1 MSPTYRALLVSGVLL
16 LLLLVT
22 ALGLQRWVNTQS
34 ARLQRDALADAAD
47 TICEAA
53 ALAPRPPE
61 QWDEA
66 YRTQLGGLINGRI
79 TLTHHGEPAA
89 PRTEA
94 ATKLEF
100 VRELPGHPGWFV
112 HGEIT
117 QIPAL
122 NRLHLVQRRA
132 LAATIMMGLFF
143 ALAPAFVALVSA
155 RRNTGDGTRAP
166 WDRARAD
173 AAGLERFARLTIER
187 GEELQREQGERERAE
202 ENLRISRTALDHSLE
217 ERIRLGRELHDNTS
231 QTLYA
236 VGLTLESVRKKMT
249 ATPEIQQRLDQS
261 IAELRRLN
269 QEVRAHIRELGPE
282 SVRSEPLT
290 VAFDAMLCALLPEN
304 VLLERRL
311 DEGALALVEPRH
323 AGEVVNL
330 VREAVSNSVR
340 HGHARLIT
348 LRAAHDSGTVAFSV
362 ADDGAGFTPG
372 AEKPGHGLAN
382 MRARAAALG
391 GDLQIESTPGAGT
404 RVILT
409 IPVCAP
415 S

>member
-61 QWDEA
+61 QWDET
-66 YRTQLGGLINGRI
+66 YRAQLGGLINGKL
-79 TLTHHGEPAA
+79 TLTRRSERETAPAPA
-89 PRTEA
+89 PG
-94 ATKLEF
+94 KLGF
-100 VRELPGHPGWFV
+100 VRELPGNPGWFIQ
-112 HGEIT
+112 GEIT

-132 LAATIMMGLFF
+132 LAATIMLGLFF

-155 RRNTGDGTRAP
+155 RRSAADGTRAP
-166 WDRARAD
+166 WERARAD
-173 AAGLERFARLTIER
+173 AAGLEQFARISIER
-187 GEELQREQGERERAE
+187 GEALQREQGERVRAE

-249 ATPEIQQRLDQS
+249 AAPEIEQRLDQCM
-261 IAELRRLN
+261 AELRRLN

-282 SVRSEPLT
+282 SVRSEPLA
-290 VAFDAMLCALLPEN
+290 VALDTMLRALLPEN
-304 VLLERRL
+304 VVFERRL
-311 DEGALALVEPRH
+311 DETALSLVAPPH

-340 HGHARLIT
+340 HGRARRIT
-348 LRAAHDSGTVAFSV
+348 LRAAHDTGSVAFSV
-362 ADDGAGFTPG
+362 ADDGVGFTPG
-372 AEKPGHGLAN
+372 TENPGHGLAN
-382 MRARAAALG
+382 MQARALAIG
-391 GDLQIESTPGAGT
+391 GNLQIESTPGAGT

-409 IPVCAP
+409 IPVHSP